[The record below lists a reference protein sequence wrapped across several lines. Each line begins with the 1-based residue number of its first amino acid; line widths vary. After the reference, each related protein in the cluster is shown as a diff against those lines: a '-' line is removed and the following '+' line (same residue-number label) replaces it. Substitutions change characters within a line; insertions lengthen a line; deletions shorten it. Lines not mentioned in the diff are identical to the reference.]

1 MRVMTNILVCCLALA
16 SFSSAASQDL
26 VTKAQQENQQQKVLD
41 SKRQAEFKQ
50 TEQALRKEK
59 AELLRQRNQIQQQT
73 DRLTKQFSTNET
85 QLAKL
90 QDKLRLQSGSL
101 GELFGVVRQNAK
113 ELQAD
118 ISHSVTSVDANKY
131 SSVVSQIVAA
141 KTLPSI
147 KQLTGLWKSFE
158 EQISASGQLAK
169 VQVPFVEGDGQVKTV
184 DAIRLGSFGLITNKG
199 YVNWNAISREANAYI
214 KQPSDGPT
222 LSSLASLSIGQV
234 QSVVIDPSK
243 GEILNQLGEV
253 PSMMQ
258 RLKQGGVVGEII
270 IALLVLG
277 IVIAGIRGAY
287 LFKVQ
292 KQISKQLKEPEAPTD
307 NPLGRVLNVYHQ
319 EPNRSVEALEL
330 RLLEAIVDEQAH
342 LEKGLSMLKL
352 LAAIA
357 PMLGLLGTVA
367 GMIETFQVITQF
379 GNGDPKVMA
388 GGISMALVTTVL
400 GLVSAIPLLLAHNVL
415 SSQAEKVRTILEK
428 QGLGIVAEQA
438 ERDSKGI
445 TPAKVQSPKS
455 TVGNVA

>member
-184 DAIRLGSFGLITNKG
+184 DAIRLGSFGLITNKATLIG
-199 YVNWNAISREANAYI
+199 MPYLERLTLIS
-214 KQPSDGPT
+214 
-222 LSSLASLSIGQV
+222 SSHLTV
-234 QSVVIDPSK
+234 QHF
-243 GEILNQLGEV
+243 L
-253 PSMMQ
+253 
-258 RLKQGGVVGEII
+258 RW
-270 IALLVLG
+270 LVC
-277 IVIAGIRGAY
+277 
-287 LFKVQ
+287 
-292 KQISKQLKEPEAPTD
+292 P
-307 NPLGRVLNVYHQ
+307 
-319 EPNRSVEALEL
+319 
-330 RLLEAIVDEQAH
+330 
-342 LEKGLSMLKL
+342 
-352 LAAIA
+352 
-357 PMLGLLGTVA
+357 
-367 GMIETFQVITQF
+367 
-379 GNGDPKVMA
+379 
-388 GGISMALVTTVL
+388 
-400 GLVSAIPLLLAHNVL
+400 
-415 SSQAEKVRTILEK
+415 
-428 QGLGIVAEQA
+428 
-438 ERDSKGI
+438 
-445 TPAKVQSPKS
+445 
-455 TVGNVA
+455 